1 MAIGKAKEYIYI
13 KQKLFISNMGE
24 GAAKNRVSEAIV
36 QSAQPAIESGRPF
49 RIYIVIPTLVE
60 VDAVAYCTI

>member
-13 KQKLFISNMGE
+13 KQKLFISNMGKE
-24 GAAKNRVSEAIV
+24 AAKNRVSEEIV
-36 QSAQPAIESGRPF
+36 QRVQPAIKSGRPF
-49 RIYIVIPTLVE
+49 CIYIVIPTLVE